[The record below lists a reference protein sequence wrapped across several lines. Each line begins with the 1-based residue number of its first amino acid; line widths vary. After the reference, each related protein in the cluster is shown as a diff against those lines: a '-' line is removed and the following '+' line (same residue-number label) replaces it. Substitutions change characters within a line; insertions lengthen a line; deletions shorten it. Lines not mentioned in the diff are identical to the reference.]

1 MAETKTALIVGAS
14 RGLGLGLVKTYRGRG
29 WRVNATV
36 REAADEAGP
45 AGEGA
50 EVRRLD
56 VRDPVARAELA
67 SAMAGETLDLLF
79 LNAGVY
85 GPREVADAEAGE
97 IDAAMQANAFGP
109 VQLAYALI
117 DRVRPKTGAVAFMT
131 SAMGSI
137 AENES
142 GGSDVYRASKA
153 AQNML
158 AKGLWLRS
166 GRDRGLAVL
175 SVHPGWVRTDMGGAG
190 APLDV
195 PTSAQ
200 GIADQIER
208 RAGTSAHVF
217 VDYSGREI
225 PW

>member
-14 RGLGLGLVKTYRGRG
+14 RGLGLGLVQEHRKRG
-29 WRVNATV
+29 WRVIATV
-36 REAADEAGP
+36 RKAEDEAGP
-45 AGEGA
+45 VGEGA
-50 EVRRLD
+50 EVHRLD
-56 VRDPVARAELA
+56 VRDEASQANLVRALA
-67 SAMAGETLDLLF
+67 GDTLDLLF

-85 GPREVADAEAGE
+85 GPRDVRTAPAAD

-109 VQLAYALI
+109 AKLAWSLSE
-117 DRVRPKTGAVAFMT
+117 RVRRDSGVIAFMT

-158 AKGLWLRS
+158 ARGLWLGA
-166 GRDRGLAVL
+166 GRARGLAVL
-175 SVHPGWVRTDMGGAG
+175 SVHPGWVQTDMGGAA
-190 APLDV
+190 APVDV
-195 PTSAQ
+195 ATSVA
-200 GIADQIER
+200 GIADRIER
-208 RAGTSAHVF
+208 HAGRSEHRF
-217 VDYSGREI
+217 IDYTGREI